1 MKKTDILPAWGRI
14 LRGDPPFLSIEIT
27 KECPLRCPGCYANQ
41 PGHSGSGVSHQEMRD
56 LQGRQLIDGVF
67 ALVRRLR
74 PLHVSIVGG
83 EPLVRYRELDVIL
96 PELARMKLEVQLV
109 TSAVRPIPAAWSRLP
124 NLHLVVSV
132 DGLPPEHDQRRS
144 PATYERILRHVAGHR
159 FVVHCTVIKQFLSRS
174 GYLRDFARFWSERGE
189 VQKIWFSLFTPQEG
203 QPSDERLSPANRV
216 TALEELAPLPR
227 QFPKVYLPEV
237 VLDGYRHPPL
247 SPKDCIFA
255 QVTDSI
261 APDLAAR
268 IAPCQLGGQPV
279 CGECGCIAA
288 AGLAAIGKFRLFPG
302 LRVSDVFILS
312 KKVGGLLRRFRGE
325 RSCATVCDASL
336 NAVPAPACAHPPNE
350 LGAGPFAVRDD
361 HSAL

>member
-1 MKKTDILPAWGRI
+1 MKKTDILPAWGRV
-14 LRGDPPFLSIEIT
+14 LRGDLPFLSIEIT

-41 PGHSGSGVSHQEMRD
+41 PGHSGSGVSQQEMRD
-56 LQGRQLIDGVF
+56 LQGRQLIDGVL

-109 TSAVRPIPAAWSRLP
+109 TSAVRPIPARWSKLP
-124 NLHLVVSV
+124 NLHLVVSI
-132 DGLPPEHDQRRS
+132 DGLPPEHDRRRS

-159 FVVHCTVIKQFLSRS
+159 FVVHCTVIRQFLSRS
-174 GYLRDFARFWSERGE
+174 DYLHDFAGFWSERRE

-203 QPSDERLSPANRV
+203 PPADERLSPADRV
-216 TALEELAPLPR
+216 KALEELAPLPR

>member
-1 MKKTDILPAWGRI
+1 MKKTDILPAWGRV
-14 LRGDPPFLSIEIT
+14 LRGDLPFLSIEIT

-41 PGHSGSGVSHQEMRD
+41 PGHSGSDASHQEMHD
-56 LQGRQLIDGVF
+56 LQGRQLIDGVL

-109 TSAVRPIPAAWSRLP
+109 TSAARPIPAAWNELP

-174 GYLRDFARFWSERGE
+174 GYLRDFAGFWSERGE

-216 TALEELAPLPR
+216 TALEELASLPR

-237 VLDGYRHPPL
+237 LLEGYRRPPL
-247 SPKDCIFA
+247 SPKDCLFA
-255 QVTDSI
+255 RVTACM
-261 APDLAAR
+261 APDLVTP
-268 IAPCQLGGQPV
+268 ITPCQFGGQPV
-279 CGECGCIAA
+279 CRECGCIAA
-288 AGLAAIGKFRLFPG
+288 AGLAAIGRFRLFPG
-302 LRVSDVFILS
+302 LRASDVFLLS
-312 KKVGGLLRRFRGE
+312 NKVGGFLRRFRGE

-336 NAVPAPACAHPPNE
+336 NALPAPACALPPENRR
-350 LGAGPFAVRDD
+350 AGPFAVQDD